1 MSLPARFQNHLESKG
16 VDVSKIKPGV
26 YIPKTVP
33 GITIKRSDQPMFQ
46 AVQATALSARMA
58 PVSIFSKQREP
69 GSKQELPS
77 FMKKK

>member
-1 MSLPARFQNHLESKG
+1 MQLDPRVQAHLESKG

-33 GITIKRSDQPMFQ
+33 GITIKQNNHLMMRP
-46 AVQATALSARMA
+46 VQTTMMAARAA

-69 GSKQELPS
+69 GTKQEMPS
-77 FMKKK
+77 FMKRK